1 MVEPAAE
8 SQGTRSNGPQP
19 ETREAL
25 KQVKELENQGYEFE
39 GADACL
45 NPAPRLRARTARQL
59 CGTST
64 ATMDSPAISE
74 ATVKIELPDG
84 TCMHTAAEA
93 EGPVDALNYAL
104 RKALEGTYPELK
116 DVRLDDYKV
125 RILNAQAATAAMT
138 RVLIESSDG
147 SAVWNTVGVSGNIVA
162 ASYRALVDSIE
173 YKLLVAGA
181 RIDWAGSRS
190 RRPLNRSLVFP
201 GSRRCPA
208 IARSTRLKEGL
219 CYSLRQVCRK
229 PAGFCEG
236 DTMRTGR
243 VLDSGGGVCWG
254 FRGGTAGIARRGRR
268 QLADGFAFTEGPAAD
283 AAGNVYFTD
292 QPNDRIM
299 KWSVDGEL
307 TTYLQPCGRSN
318 GLCFDREGHLWAC
331 ADEKNQLWRISP
343 GKDVTVLIETHE
355 GKLLN
360 GPNDL
365 WLRPDGGAYFTD
377 PFYKREYWA
386 RGETMEQSCQGVYYL
401 APDRKTLARVIDDL
415 DQPNGII
422 GTPDGKTLYVTD
434 IKAGKTYAYTILA
447 DGSLTGKTLF
457 CEMGSDGMTRQ

>member
-1 MVEPAAE
+1 
-8 SQGTRSNGPQP
+8 
-19 ETREAL
+19 
-25 KQVKELENQGYEFE
+25 
-39 GADACL
+39 
-45 NPAPRLRARTARQL
+45 
-59 CGTST
+59 
-64 ATMDSPAISE
+64 
-74 ATVKIELPDG
+74 
-84 TCMHTAAEA
+84 
-93 EGPVDALNYAL
+93 
-104 RKALEGTYPELK
+104 
-116 DVRLDDYKV
+116 
-125 RILNAQAATAAMT
+125 
-138 RVLIESSDG
+138 
-147 SAVWNTVGVSGNIVA
+147 
-162 ASYRALVDSIE
+162 
-173 YKLLVAGA
+173 
-181 RIDWAGSRS
+181 
-190 RRPLNRSLVFP
+190 
-201 GSRRCPA
+201 
-208 IARSTRLKEGL
+208 
-219 CYSLRQVCRK
+219 
-229 PAGFCEG
+229 
-236 DTMRTGR
+236 MRTG
-243 VLDSGGGVCWG
+243 LMFLILAGACAGASAED
-254 FRGGTAGIARRGRR
+254 TAAGIAAPGAAAEK
-268 QLADGFAFTEGPAAD
+268 LADGFEFTEGPAAD

-377 PFYKREYWA
+377 PFYKRDYWA

-457 CEMGSDGMTRQ
+457 CEMGSDGMTIDNEGNVYLTGNGVFVFDKSGRQIDHIAIDEPWTANVSFGGRAMDELFITASKALYRLRTRVKGAGSQ